1 MFYVKHM
8 YSILYSSKKRNI
20 KETKLLCFIFNFL
33 IDKVTQNNSITV
45 ICIMLY
51 REQTVSLLI
60 HSGFKIFTDV
70 PEIVIIPSTKLT
82 VQVNDDN
89 VHLMCSVIDANPN
102 TDLKFVWTKDGTQI
116 GTRQNYTIV
125 SVDNADRGTYTCTCS
140 NTAGASAPAS
150 VIVNLLGEYSMGKLY
165 I

>member
-1 MFYVKHM
+1 
-8 YSILYSSKKRNI
+8 
-20 KETKLLCFIFNFL
+20 
-33 IDKVTQNNSITV
+33 
-45 ICIMLY
+45 MLY
-51 REQTVSLLI
+51 REQTVNLLI

-102 TDLKFVWTKDGTQI
+102 TDLKFVWTKDSTQI

-125 SVDNADRGTYTCTCS
+125 SVHNADRGTYTCTCS

-150 VIVNLLGEYSMGKLY
+150 VIVDLLGEYSKGKLY

>member
-1 MFYVKHM
+1 
-8 YSILYSSKKRNI
+8 
-20 KETKLLCFIFNFL
+20 
-33 IDKVTQNNSITV
+33 
-45 ICIMLY
+45 MLY

-70 PEIVIIPSTKLT
+70 PEIVIIPSTNVT
-82 VQVNDDN
+82 VQVNDEN
-89 VHLMCSVIDANPN
+89 VNLLCSVVNANPN

-125 SVDNADRGTYTCTCS
+125 SVQNSDRGTYTCTCS
-140 NTAGASAPAS
+140 NTAGASAPAW
-150 VIVNLLGEYSMGKLY
+150 VIVDLLGEYSMGNLY